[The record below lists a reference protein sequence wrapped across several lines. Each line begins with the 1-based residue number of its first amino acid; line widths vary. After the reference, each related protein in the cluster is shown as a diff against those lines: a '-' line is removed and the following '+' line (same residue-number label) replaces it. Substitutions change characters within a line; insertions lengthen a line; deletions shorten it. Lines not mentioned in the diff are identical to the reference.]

1 VSGLRSV
8 IGTIVMPMTAQG
20 AGTYTSGPIANP
32 GAAAS
37 VIAAI
42 HISAVTGSTQTLI
55 TKLQSSPDGTTW
67 TDIPGSTSATL
78 TAIGNTMVNAIAD
91 DDYVQV
97 SATVGGT
104 GTPVVTFKVSCL
116 VVTG

>member
-1 VSGLRSV
+1 MKGFLA
-8 IGTIVMPMTAQG
+8 TIVMPMTAQG
-20 AGTYTSGPIANP
+20 AGTYTSGPIANS
-32 GAAAS
+32 GQAG
-37 VIAAI
+37 VIIAAI

-55 TKLQSSPDGTTW
+55 TKLQSSPDAATW

-78 TAIGNTMVNAIAD
+78 TAVGNTMVNAFVD

-104 GTPVVTFKVSCL
+104 GTPVVTFKVTCL
-116 VVTG
+116 VVMSG